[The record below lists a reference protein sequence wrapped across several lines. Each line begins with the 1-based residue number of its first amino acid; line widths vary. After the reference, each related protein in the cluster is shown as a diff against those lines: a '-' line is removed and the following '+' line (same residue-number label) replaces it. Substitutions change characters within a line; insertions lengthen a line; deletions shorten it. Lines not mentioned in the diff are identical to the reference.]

1 MNLDELGEGAIVPF
15 SLGRKERKEKKPEE
29 IGRGMFSR
37 VYRLGDWV
45 VKVGQV
51 EKVKLPF

>member
-1 MNLDELGEGAIVPF
+1 MNLDKLEKDGVAPF
-15 SLGRKERKEKKPEE
+15 SLHCDPEE